1 MNKSPYQIVKERFK
15 DKESLAKTVRELASG
30 DLWIDRLNDGK
41 GLEMVSNRKLL
52 HLHDL
57 LTRVKERFGTR
68 GKLIDALLQ
77 QDKRVKDQGYRTR
90 LEKYGTPRLWEML
103 QAGEKRAKR
112 APADRSAAE

>member
-1 MNKSPYQIVKERFK
+1 MSKSPYQIVKERFT
-15 DKESLAKTVRELASG
+15 DKESLAKAVRELASA
-30 DLWIDRLNDGK
+30 DLWIDRLNDNK

-68 GKLIDALLQ
+68 AKLIDALLERE
-77 QDKRVKDQGYRTR
+77 KRSKDQGYRTR
-90 LEKYGTPRLWEML
+90 LEKFGTPRLWEML

-112 APADRSAAE
+112 APAAQAAAE